1 MVKSPFQS
9 LSAAVTHEK
18 MPRKGK
24 GEEEDD
30 DFGPG
35 AKARAAKAAAA
46 AEKASKKAA
55 EKEAADSAAWMD
67 GADTRAMKRAA
78 EREREAAERE
88 AKKKEKEDL
97 LKREEAELAHAKLR
111 GADKVAARK
120 AAKVAEDTH
129 LHTHRE
135 APTLAASGI
144 DGAIAVM
151 EVATAKGGAAGMA
164 LDEAASGGAGGP
176 PTLRRSS
183 SSEEHAEDEARASR
197 IAAAVAAGATATLR
211 EDDRNPEK
219 RMAAAWARF
228 KERELPLLKAEY
240 PSLRMSQHL
249 EMLQRKWKRSP
260 ENPVNAAKTPLASPG
275 SRDW

>member
-1 MVKSPFQS
+1 
-9 LSAAVTHEK
+9 
-18 MPRKGK
+18 MPRKGAK
-24 GEEEDD
+24 GDDDDD

-46 AEKASKKAA
+46 ADKASKKAA
-55 EKEAADSAAWMD
+55 EDAAAESAAWMA

-78 EREREAAERE
+78 EKEREAAERE
-88 AKKKEKEDL
+88 AKKKEKDDL
-97 LKREEAELAHAKLR
+97 LKREEAELAHTKLR

-135 APTLAASGI
+135 APILAASGI
-144 DGAIAVM
+144 DAAIAVM
-151 EVATAKGGAAGMA
+151 EVATSRAGSGAMA
-164 LDEAASGGAGGP
+164 EDEAASGGAGGP
-176 PTLRRSS
+176 PMLRRASS
-183 SSEEHAEDEARASR
+183 NEEHAEDEARATR
-197 IAAAVAAGATATLR
+197 IAVAVAAGATGTLR

-219 RMAAAWARF
+219 RMAAAWARY
-228 KERELPLLKAEY
+228 KERELPVIKAEY

-275 SRDW
+275 SREW

>member
-1 MVKSPFQS
+1 
-9 LSAAVTHEK
+9 

-24 GEEEDD
+24 GDEEDD

-35 AKARAAKAAAA
+35 AKARAAKGAAA

-55 EKEAADSAAWMD
+55 EAEAAESAAWMA

-78 EREREAAERE
+78 EKEREAAERE
-88 AKKKEKEDL
+88 ARKKEKEEL
-97 LKREEAELAHAKLR
+97 LKREEAELAHTKLR

-135 APTLAASGI
+135 APVLAASGI
-144 DGAIAVM
+144 DAAIAVM
-151 EVATAKGGAAGMA
+151 EVATSRAGSGAPD
-164 LDEAASGGAGGP
+164 DEGASGGAGGP
-176 PTLRRSS
+176 SLMRRASS
-183 SSEEHAEDEARASR
+183 NEEHAEDEARASR

-219 RMAAAWARF
+219 RMAAAWARY
-228 KERELPLLKAEY
+228 KERELPIIKAEY

-275 SRDW
+275 SREW